1 MQTENEYI
9 FLVEDNEDDVV
20 LLKYALEEAGI
31 RNPLHW
37 VQSVEA
43 AMNYLA
49 GQGEYADRILYPIPG
64 IIFVDLKLPG
74 RSGHDLLQWMNLR
87 EELAHVVRIVL
98 TGSNDPRDRRAAIQ
112 LGANCYLEK
121 PLTPDQLISPSRS
134 LRMFF
139 ASSTEPA

>member
-1 MQTENEYI
+1 METETEYI
-9 FLVEDNEDDVV
+9 LLVEDNEDDVL

-43 AMNYLA
+43 AMNYLT
-49 GQGEYADRILYPIPG
+49 GEGEYADRNLYPIPG

-74 RSGHDLLQWMNLR
+74 RSGHELLKWMNMR
-87 EELAHVVRIVL
+87 AYLARVVRIVL
-98 TGSNDPRDRRAAIQ
+98 TGSNDPRDRKAAIQ
-112 LGANCYLEK
+112 LGANSYLEK
-121 PLTPDQLISPSRS
+121 PLTPEQLTSPSRS

-139 ASSTEPA
+139 ARSTEPA